1 MKRFLF
7 VTALVMAQGMALG
20 AGMPTPTAPKVL
32 PSTPMNR
39 LTIRLRQQNI
49 QIQREVKVGKLTA
62 AQAKTLK
69 DQVGA
74 IRKAEIADL
83 KQNNSKTLTD
93 AQMAQLNDQLNTLSK
108 SIPIRWIFP
117 AVLPAPKRH
126 PEYPRFFSAV
136 EAVVFPHGRSVA
148 RVGCPSF

>member
-1 MKRFLF
+1 
-7 VTALVMAQGMALG
+7 MAQGMALG

-108 SIPIRWIFP
+108 SIPIR
-117 AVLPAPKRH
+117 
-126 PEYPRFFSAV
+126 
-136 EAVVFPHGRSVA
+136 
-148 RVGCPSF
+148 